1 MENLLMMIQKKVRL
15 MSLIVNMVKR
25 MMNVTNN
32 LLKAKK
38 YFNNNK
44 NLISCVNHALLDF
57 YLGQYIQLA

>member
-1 MENLLMMIQKKVRL
+1 
-15 MSLIVNMVKR
+15 

-57 YLGQYIQLA
+57 YLGQYI